1 MGLLNVVQT
10 PVLFLGAIA
19 VMLSVDAALTVWV
32 LLPFLLFVAV
42 TRLFG
47 QRMFSANLA
56 AQEQLGAVSAAVQ
69 ENASGTLVVR
79 SYALEE
85 RERERFEVENEN
97 LYRKNVR
104 VARVNA
110 AMMPILGLLPALAM
124 MVVLFEGGRAVE
136 AGRLTSSDLW
146 VFYVYVTLLTF
157 PTILL
162 GFVVML
168 IQRGFASLKRL
179 GEVLDTVPS
188 IRERPDTVAVERIR
202 GEVAIDGLTYAYPE
216 RGGSPALDEVSLRA
230 EAGQTIGVVG
240 AVGSGKSTLVSAI
253 PRLLEVPDGAIAVD
267 GVELNRVPLHLLRSS
282 IAMVPQDS
290 FLFSTTLLENIR
302 FGRPDASVEEVREAA
317 RRAHILDEIESF
329 PEGLD
334 TPVGER
340 GITLSGGQRQRVALA
355 RALLLDPAILILD
368 DSLSSVDHETEIEI
382 LEELRDAKSN
392 RTCFI
397 VAHRLSAV
405 RDADR
410 IVVLTEGRITERG
423 THAELVEA
431 GGFYARLF
439 RQQQLERELDGKR
452 HR

>member
-1 MGLLNVVQT
+1 
-10 PVLFLGAIA
+10 
-19 VMLSVDAALTVWV
+19 
-32 LLPFLLFVAV
+32 
-42 TRLFG
+42 
-47 QRMFSANLA
+47 MFRANLA
-56 AQEQLGAVSAAVQ
+56 AQEQLGALSAAVQ
-69 ENASGTLVVR
+69 ENASGMLVVR

-85 RERERFEVENEN
+85 QERSRFESENQG
-97 LYRKNVR
+97 LYGRMVR

-124 MVVLFEGGRAVE
+124 MVVLFQGGRAVE
-136 AGRLTSSDLW
+136 AGRLYPADLW

-168 IQRGFASLKRL
+168 IQRGYASLQRL
-179 GEVLDTVPS
+179 GEVFDVVPS
-188 IRERPDTVAVERIR
+188 IREHADTVAMDRIQ
-202 GEVAIDGLTYAYPE
+202 GQLELSGLTFSYPE
-216 RGGSPALDEVSLRA
+216 RSASPALNRVSLHV
-230 EAGQTIGVVG
+230 EAGRTVGMVG

-253 PRLLEVPDGAIAVD
+253 PRLLEVPDSAIFVD
-267 GVELNRVPLHLLRSS
+267 GVDINRIPLHLLRSS

-290 FLFSTTLLENIR
+290 FLFSTTIFENIR
-302 FGRPDASVEEVREAA
+302 FGKPEASLAEVRQAA
-317 RRAHILDEIESF
+317 RRARILEEIEDF
-329 PEGLD
+329 PEGFD

-368 DSLSSVDHETEIEI
+368 DSLSSVDHETEKEI
-382 LEELRDAKSN
+382 LDELREARAG

-405 RDADR
+405 READL
-410 IVVLTEGRITERG
+410 IVVLSRGAITEQG
-423 THAELVEA
+423 THQELVEA

-439 RQQQLERELDGKR
+439 RQQQLERELDR
-452 HR
+452 EP